1 MSPLR
6 SSALALA
13 QETFAWHKTK
23 PRAPNPA
30 PSAPKFRFM
39 PTLSSS
45 DPVIESRFFWD
56 RHKKEVLAALVVAV
70 LALAAFG
77 GYRLYS
83 DRREKAAASLLAAAK
98 APADFQKVISQYAD
112 TPASASAYLFLAD
125 RQRQEKKFSEAN
137 STLQSFLDKHP
148 KHELAGTARLAMAAN
163 LESLGKRDEA
173 LTAYQRLAA
182 SEPKAFTAPTAL
194 FSTVHILKE
203 KNQIEEARRVC
214 ETILTQYRESVV
226 TMEATRELRSLKVPD
241 STKLAPPISVAAPS
255 PTLSVTPPAPV
266 QSTAP
271 SAAAPPMPSAP
282 KPSAPRAK
290 KP

>member
-1 MSPLR
+1 
-6 SSALALA
+6 
-13 QETFAWHKTK
+13 
-23 PRAPNPA
+23 
-30 PSAPKFRFM
+30 M

-45 DPVIESRFFWD
+45 DPIIESPSFWD
-56 RHKKEVLAALVVAV
+56 RHKKEVLAAFIVAL
-70 LALAAFG
+70 LAIAAFG

-83 DRREKAAASLLAAAK
+83 DHREKTAASLLAAAK
-98 APADFQKVISQYAD
+98 TPADFQKVISQYAE

-125 RQRQEKKFSEAN
+125 RQRQEKKFGDAN

-148 KHELAGTARLAMAAN
+148 KHELTGTARLAMAAN

-173 LTAYQRLAA
+173 LAAYQQLAA

-194 FSTVHILKE
+194 MSTVHILKE

-241 STKLAPPISVAAPS
+241 SAKPAPPPPVATTSTPPA
-255 PTLSVTPPAPV
+255 LNILPPAPV
-266 QSTAP
+266 QSAAP
-271 SAAAPPMPSAP
+271 SAAAPPVPSAP
-282 KPSAPRAK
+282 KPSVTPAK

>member
-1 MSPLR
+1 
-6 SSALALA
+6 
-13 QETFAWHKTK
+13 
-23 PRAPNPA
+23 
-30 PSAPKFRFM
+30 M

-45 DPVIESRFFWD
+45 DSVIENQFFWD
-56 RHKKEVLAALVVAV
+56 RHKKEILSALIVALLAV
-70 LALAAFG
+70 AAFG

-83 DRREKAAASLLAAAK
+83 DRREKVAANALAAAK

-137 STLQSFLDKHP
+137 TTLQSFLDKNP

-173 LTAYQRLAA
+173 LAAYQRLAA
-182 SEPKAFTAPTAL
+182 NEPKAFTAPMAL
-194 FSTVHILKE
+194 LSTVHILKE

-241 STKLAPPISVAAPS
+241 SAKPAPPPAATTITP
-255 PTLSVTPPAPV
+255 PPAVNVLPPAPV
-266 QSTAP
+266 QSAAP
-271 SAAAPPMPSAP
+271 SAAAPPVPNPP
-282 KPSAPRAK
+282 KPSATPRK
-290 KP
+290 KK

>member
-1 MSPLR
+1 
-6 SSALALA
+6 
-13 QETFAWHKTK
+13 
-23 PRAPNPA
+23 
-30 PSAPKFRFM
+30 M

-45 DPVIESRFFWD
+45 DPVIETRFFWD
-56 RHKKEVLAALVVAV
+56 RHKKEVIAALVVAL
-70 LALAAFG
+70 LAVAAFG

-83 DRREKAAASLLAAAK
+83 DRREKTAASILAEAK

-137 STLQSFLDKHP
+137 STLKSFLDKNP
-148 KHELAGTARLAMAAN
+148 KHELAGTARLAVAAN
-163 LESLGKRDEA
+163 LESLGKRDDA
-173 LTAYQRLAA
+173 LAAYQRLAA
-182 SEPKAFTAPTAL
+182 SEPKAFTAPLAL
-194 FSTVHILKE
+194 LSTVHILKE

-241 STKLAPPISVAAPS
+241 SAKVAPPTSVAAPS
-255 PTLSVTPPAPV
+255 PAVSVASPAPV
-266 QSTAP
+266 QSAAP
-271 SAAAPPMPSAP
+271 SAAAPPVPSAP
-282 KPSAPRAK
+282 KSSTSPAK

>member
-1 MSPLR
+1 
-6 SSALALA
+6 
-13 QETFAWHKTK
+13 
-23 PRAPNPA
+23 
-30 PSAPKFRFM
+30 M

-45 DPVIESRFFWD
+45 DSVIESRFFWD
-56 RHKKEVLAALVVAV
+56 RHKKKVIAALVVAV
-70 LALAAFG
+70 LGVAVFG
-77 GYRLYS
+77 GSHLYS
-83 DRREKAAASLLAAAK
+83 DRREKTAASLLAEAK

-125 RQRQEKKFSEAN
+125 RQRQEKKFNDAN
-137 STLQSFLDKHP
+137 STLQSFLDKFP

-173 LTAYQRLAA
+173 LAAYQLLAA
-182 SEPKAFTAPTAL
+182 SEPKAFTAPIAL
-194 FSTVHILKE
+194 LSTVHILKE

-241 STKLAPPISVAAPS
+241 SAKPPTTT
-255 PTLSVTPPAPV
+255 TLPPGVNVLPPAPV

-271 SAAAPPMPSAP
+271 SAAAPPVPSAP
-282 KPSAPRAK
+282 KA
-290 KP
+290 